1 METFLIVASYFIV
14 FSLGYIISRMNMP
27 APIAVTV
34 HNPITQTPVVQTI
47 SPSPV
52 PEKPVSFL
60 SRTAEQKPI
69 YGGVRKIEIDDS
81 KFITEV
87 KTDSLEKKFDDLGN
101 TTVAK
106 DESLSANVN
115 KLASLKKSKED

>member
-1 METFLIVASYFIV
+1 MEIFIIVSSYFIV
-14 FSLGYIISRMNMP
+14 FSMGYIISRMNTP

-47 SPSPV
+47 NASSNM
-52 PEKPVSFL
+52 EKPISFFN
-60 SRTAEQKPI
+60 RTEQKPV

-115 KLASLKKSKED
+115 KLASLKKV

>member
-14 FSLGYIISRMNMP
+14 FSLGYIISRMNTP

-69 YGGVRKIEIDDS
+69 YGGVRNIKIDDS

>member
-14 FSLGYIISRMNMP
+14 FSMGYIISRMNTP

-47 SPSPV
+47 NASSNI
-52 PEKPVSFL
+52 EKPISFL
-60 SRTAEQKPI
+60 SRAEQKPI